1 VLGWVL
7 PFIPLKTWHACAL
20 CGVAQGTYPF
30 GTSKFPYMCMA
41 YRIPSS
47 TKLNMLLLIEL
58 RNEDGSLRNHRVWK
72 TLYLT
77 NDVHHPHHAKIGV
90 SILTRFCMSTR

>member
-1 VLGWVL
+1 M
-7 PFIPLKTWHACAL
+7 I
-20 CGVAQGTYPF
+20 QGTYPF
-30 GTSKFPYMCMA
+30 GTNTFPYMCMA

-58 RNEDGSLRNHRVWK
+58 RNEDGSLKNDRAWK